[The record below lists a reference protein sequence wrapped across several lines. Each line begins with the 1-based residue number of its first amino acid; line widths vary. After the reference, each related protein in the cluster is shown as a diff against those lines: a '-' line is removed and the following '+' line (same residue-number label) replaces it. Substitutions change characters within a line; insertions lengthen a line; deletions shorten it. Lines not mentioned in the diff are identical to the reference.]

1 MEKAKPL
8 YFFKIY
14 PMMNIQI
21 LGMGIWEVYR
31 NKGGLVSIYS
41 AINPSKERLNPLQN
55 RLKYG

>member
-1 MEKAKPL
+1 
-8 YFFKIY
+8 
-14 PMMNIQI
+14 MNIQI

-31 NKGGLVSIYS
+31 NKGVLVSIYS